1 MVRLSTRRDGFLE
14 LFAHHALP
22 HAFFLTLP
30 FLPSAT
36 PAVKFRQTIEIG
48 LTRYTRKEVDHILH
62 RLGTKYTGA
71 KYHLVGA
78 SVVSS
83 GKPFHP
89 TRRPHK
95 TFG

>member
-1 MVRLSTRRDGFLE
+1 M
-14 LFAHHALP
+14 
-22 HAFFLTLP
+22 
-30 FLPSAT
+30 
-36 PAVKFRQTIEIG
+36 
-48 LTRYTRKEVDHILH
+48 YTRKEVDHILH

-89 TRRPHK
+89 TRRPHG